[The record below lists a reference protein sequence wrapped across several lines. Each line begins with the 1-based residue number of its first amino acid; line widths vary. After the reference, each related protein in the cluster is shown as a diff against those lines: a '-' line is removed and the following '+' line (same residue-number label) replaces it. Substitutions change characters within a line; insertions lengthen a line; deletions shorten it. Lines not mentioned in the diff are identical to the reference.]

1 MKKLVRPMVP
11 EDWEQVAAIYTE
23 GINTGNAT
31 FETVVPPWDEWNA
44 NHLPFARLA
53 ADDGGVVGWAA
64 LSPVSRRSVYS
75 GVAEV
80 SVYVSSESRGRG
92 IGKQLLLKLI
102 AESEANGIWTL
113 QASIFP
119 ENAASIRLHLK
130 CGFREVGTR
139 QAIARRDG
147 VWRNTVLLERRSK
160 IVGVD

>member
-1 MKKLVRPMVP
+1 MVP
-11 EDWEQVAAIYTE
+11 EDWERVAAIYAD
-23 GINTGNAT
+23 GINTGDAT
-31 FETVVPPWDEWNA
+31 FETLVPAWEDWNA

-53 ADDGGVVGWAA
+53 ADAGGVVGWAA

-102 AESEANGIWTL
+102 AESEANRIWTL

-119 ENAASIRLHLK
+119 ENAASIRLHLN

-139 QAIARRDG
+139 EAIARRDG

-160 IVGVD
+160 IVGID